1 MKNTEY
7 HILNGN
13 QPESSLPDNVRKLVD
28 NFLQKCAPIEKNIY
42 VFADERTGAYYSEC
56 HIAAKDLIK
65 LCTIDVPL
73 DPEEQP
79 EYRANRD
86 IVEDDVAF
94 DQMKAD
100 AKEKRTFSNIVAEFD
115 ISHAPKYP
123 IKIIGGQ
130 HRFLAI
136 KVAHDNGVDV
146 RHSLKI
152 YFALN
157 KEQRLDVQL
166 ISNTNIA
173 ASTDL
178 YDRLQETSSGPQLR
192 EWSQAVGLL
201 DPGKDFSAK
210 GQRGNAV
217 TVRLARSF
225 ILSYYAGKKVD
236 PMKFE
241 ETNTTP
247 IICRTGKPDA
257 DWEQLRRDEP
267 DFLKE
272 EGLLTAAKEFVMLD
286 EAQRSAVDDMCRQDN
301 TIPTIFA
308 DKALTFSIMTAWS
321 YVAGILQSNP
331 QRLQR
336 HYDLKTTVEG
346 RDPLNAEE
354 MAKGRHK
361 SDPKNYR
368 GLGTRSDPKER
379 GRCVELF
386 YLQAESG
393 RGITGAVVDAAI
405 KSHFA
410 KQANLEQ
417 IQAKKKVIIRN
428 E

>member
-1 MKNTEY
+1 MKNAEY
-7 HILNGN
+7 DVLNGN
-13 QPESSLPDNVRKLVD
+13 DPTSVLPSTIRGIVEEFTK
-28 NFLQKCAPIEKNIY
+28 KCRPIERNMY
-42 VFADERTGAYYSEC
+42 VFVDAKTGAYYCEC
-56 HIAAKDLIK
+56 HMTAEDLIK

-115 ISHAPKYP
+115 TSHNPKYP

-136 KVAHDNGVDV
+136 KGAHDGDV
-146 RHSLKI
+146 HVNHGMKV
-152 YFALN
+152 YFGLT

-192 EWSQAVGLL
+192 EWSQDVGLL

-236 PMKFE
+236 TVKFE
-241 ETNTTP
+241 ETNTTSSV
-247 IICRTGKPDA
+247 CKSGKLDIE
-257 DWEQLRRDEP
+257 WEQLRKDDIWKDE
-267 DFLKE
+267 DLRN
-272 EGLLTAAKEFVMLD
+272 AAKEFVMLD
-286 EAQRSAVDDMCRQDN
+286 QAQRDAVEEMAAQDN
-301 TIPTIFA
+301 TVQTVWA
-308 DKALTFSIMTAWS
+308 DKALTLSVMTAWA
-321 YVAGILQSNP
+321 YVGGILQSNKV
-331 QRLQR
+331 RLQN
-336 HYDLKTTVEG
+336 HYDLKTKNKG
-346 RDPLNAEE
+346 RDPLNAQE

-361 SDPKNYR
+361 SDPANYR
-368 GLGTRSDPKER
+368 GLGTRNDPKER

-393 RGITGAVVDAAI
+393 RGITNPLIDAAI
-405 KSHFA
+405 KRHYT
-410 KQANLEQ
+410 KQAKLESL
-417 IQAKKKVIIRN
+417 QADKKVF
-428 E
+428 